1 MFCNMESTQFE
12 WDKDV
17 AVRVRNVS
25 KIYSMWRSPRARMM
39 HPILGITRRVFPAL
53 HRRISVAHEG
63 EGSLFKNFHALHDVS
78 LDIRKGESWGFIGL
92 NGSGKSTLLKIIS
105 GNLRPSTGYVLVDG
119 KVAII
124 DYSSGISGEFTGRE
138 NIYSKAAIMGLSDKQ
153 IAEKVKSIEDFADIG
168 SFIDQPAKTY
178 SSGMGARLGFAIVAH
193 MDSDILI
200 SDEAL
205 AVGDAF
211 FVQKCMRFIHKFMEK
226 GTFIFVSH
234 SINDVMTLCDKAV
247 WLQHGRVVAIGKAAD
262 VCGAYRSAIDKRSS
276 VAFQELSQTAELPD
290 DKTKNS
296 TAHLRQSPG
305 SFKLDA
311 EILSRMRDYA
321 QPEKSSLRISTL
333 SSTAQLEERHFSASD
348 ILARSEGV
356 GKSRI
361 ISVHILNNKCQQ
373 ISECFGNEKVVLRVL
388 VVAAEQIN
396 NAIVGFQF
404 FNNRGLSLFAEN
416 SSCTENLGVLSLSAG
431 DQATFD
437 FSFFLPLL
445 PLGDYTIRV
454 GFADG
459 TEDHNALLDV
469 VNEAFL
475 LRCITSGVRHGLVG
489 VPLESIEATI
499 RRNRNE
505 GPMSPA

>member
-1 MFCNMESTQFE
+1 MECPQFE

-138 NIYSKAAIMGLSDKQ
+138 NIYSKAAMMGLSDKQ

-247 WLQHGRVVAIGKAAD
+247 WLQHGKIMDVGSASD
-262 VCGAYRSAIDKRSS
+262 VCRNYRGAVEKRTSI
-276 VAFQELSQTAELPD
+276 AFQEASMPAPEAYCGNRDRSNTARSAASERFELTAELISKVRSYAAPATSSKED
-290 DKTKNS
+290 AKIRATVCLQES
-296 TAHLRQSPG
+296 HFSPE
-305 SFKLDA
+305 
-311 EILSRMRDYA
+311 EILSRC
-321 QPEKSSLRISTL
+321 
-333 SSTAQLEERHFSASD
+333 
-348 ILARSEGV
+348 EGT

-361 ISVHILNNKCQQ
+361 VEVKLLGENGEPIEQCV
-373 ISECFGNEKVVLRVL
+373 GNEQVLLRICVI
-388 VVAAEQIN
+388 AGEPIS
-396 NAIVGFQF
+396 NAIVGFQIL
-404 FNNRGLSLFAEN
+404 NDRGLSLVGDNSCGVEGVGAIALTEGDKVQFEFAF
-416 SSCTENLGVLSLSAG
+416 A
-431 DQATFD
+431 
-437 FSFFLPLL
+437 LPLFS
-445 PLGDYTIRV
+445 PGDYVLRI
-454 GFADG
+454 GLADG
-459 TEDHNALLDV
+459 TEENNALLDV
-469 VNEAFL
+469 VHEAYL
-475 LRCITSGVRHGLVG
+475 LRCMASGARHGLVG
-489 VPLESIEATI
+489 VPMRSIRAKIDSGTLLL
-499 RRNRNE
+499 
-505 GPMSPA
+505 

>member
-1 MFCNMESTQFE
+1 MESPEFE

-25 KIYSMWRSPRARMM
+25 KTYSIWRSPRARMM

-53 HRRISVAHEG
+53 HRRISVSNEG

-92 NGSGKSTLLKIIS
+92 NGSGKSTLLKIIA

-138 NIYSKAAIMGLSDKQ
+138 NIYSKAAMMGLSEKQ

-168 SFIDQPAKTY
+168 NFIDQPAKTY

-193 MDSDILI
+193 MQSDILI

-211 FVQKCMRFIHKFMEK
+211 FVQKCMRFIHKFLEN

-234 SINDVMTLCDKAV
+234 SINDVMSLCDKAV
-247 WLQHGRVVAIGKAAD
+247 WLKNGEVVEQGMAAD
-262 VCGAYRSAIDKRSS
+262 VCRSYRGSIDRKTS
-276 VAFQELSQTAELPD
+276 VSFQETNKPI
-290 DKTKNS
+290 KTREVS
-296 TAHLRQSPG
+296 
-305 SFKLDA
+305 
-311 EILSRMRDYA
+311 
-321 QPEKSSLRISTL
+321 QPEEPSPTPSKSDQLEL
-333 SSTAQLEERHFSASD
+333 SASFIAQLRKYAKPDHNDCVLVKTPPLVQITEPAISPEEIFS
-348 ILARSEGV
+348 RSTGV

-361 ISVHILNNKCQQ
+361 FSVQMLNEMNEP
-373 ISECFGNEKVVLRVL
+373 ISEVLGNETIILRVH
-388 VVAAEQIN
+388 VVAGEQIT
-396 NAIVGFQF
+396 NAIVGFQIM
-404 FNNRGLSLFAEN
+404 NNRGLPLVADN
-416 SSCTENLGVLSLSAG
+416 SCGLEESNKLSLAIG

-437 FSFFLPLL
+437 FSFRLPLFAR
-445 PLGDYTIRV
+445 GDYVVLV
-454 GFADG
+454 GLSDG
-459 TEDHNALLDV
+459 SEGDNALLDV
-469 VNEAFL
+469 VYEAL
-475 LRCITSGVRHGLVG
+475 LFRCNTAAPRHGLVG
-489 VPLESIEATI
+489 VPLQKVCIKI
-499 RRNRNE
+499 NPRKQ
-505 GPMSPA
+505 